1 MSLPDISNE
10 LTGTVQRVTYH
21 DEQSLYTV
29 LRLDSPQGVITVVGN
44 FAVVAPGEELV
55 LQGEWEFHATYG
67 RQFRVHSYRQQAPV
81 SVAGIERYLS
91 SNLVKGVGPALA
103 RRLVNHFGED
113 TLKVIAEDPQ
123 RLTEVPG
130 LGTKRRKILQDAVAT
145 HRAIQD
151 IMVFLHGLGA
161 SPSLA
166 TRIYKRYGAQT
177 LSVLRTNPYRL
188 ADEVWGIGFATA
200 DNLARTLGIAVD
212 APERARAATM
222 HLLQLASGEGHM
234 YLPLEQLT
242 QRASTLNVAPE
253 LCQAAVL
260 DLART
265 GRLVLEGEN
274 QAVYLPRLHWAEREV
289 ARLLLDLHNAAPI
302 MRPERQELAVDAE
315 PSMALSAE
323 QHRAVAA
330 AMQGGVTVITG
341 GPGTGKTTI
350 VREIVNQATLA
361 GMRLSLAAPT
371 GRAAKRLEEA
381 TSVKARTIHRLL
393 EYTIGAGG
401 TPTFERNA
409 NNPLPVD
416 LLVIDEVSM
425 LDLPLASQLLQAVPL
440 GAALVLVGDADQLP
454 PVGPGSFLRDVLAA
468 AVVRVVRLTH
478 IFRQA
483 QQSMIVMNAHRIN
496 TGSMPVINRQNAD
509 FFYIEERE
517 TAKLAPIIRDLVA
530 ERLPN
535 YIGSN
540 PSDIQV
546 LTPVRQGPAGVEQL
560 NKVLQATLN
569 PAARSD
575 RKREYGPFYPSDRV
589 MQLRNNYNR
598 MVFNGDIGVVSE
610 IDDESGIVC
619 VNYPDREDNLPVMY
633 EQDELDELELA
644 YATSVHKSQGSEFP
658 VVVFPLVWT
667 MPALMTRNLLY
678 TAITRA
684 RKLVVLVG
692 DKRAL
697 QAYVRNDT
705 SQQRYSELNRRL
717 NE

>member
-1 MSLPDISNE
+1 
-10 LTGTVQRVTYH
+10 
-21 DEQSLYTV
+21 
-29 LRLDSPQGVITVVGN
+29 
-44 FAVVAPGEELV
+44 
-55 LQGEWEFHATYG
+55 
-67 RQFRVHSYRQQAPV
+67 
-81 SVAGIERYLS
+81 
-91 SNLVKGVGPALA
+91 
-103 RRLVNHFGED
+103 
-113 TLKVIAEDPQ
+113 
-123 RLTEVPG
+123 
-130 LGTKRRKILQDAVAT
+130 
-145 HRAIQD
+145 
-151 IMVFLHGLGA
+151 
-161 SPSLA
+161 
-166 TRIYKRYGAQT
+166 
-177 LSVLRTNPYRL
+177 
-188 ADEVWGIGFATA
+188 
-200 DNLARTLGIAVD
+200 
-212 APERARAATM
+212 
-222 HLLQLASGEGHM
+222 
-234 YLPLEQLT
+234 
-242 QRASTLNVAPE
+242 
-253 LCQAAVL
+253 
-260 DLART
+260 
-265 GRLVLEGEN
+265 
-274 QAVYLPRLHWAEREV
+274 
-289 ARLLLDLHNAAPI
+289 
-302 MRPERQELAVDAE
+302 
-315 PSMALSAE
+315 
-323 QHRAVAA
+323 
-330 AMQGGVTVITG
+330 
-341 GPGTGKTTI
+341 
-350 VREIVNQATLA
+350 
-361 GMRLSLAAPT
+361 
-371 GRAAKRLEEA
+371 
-381 TSVKARTIHRLL
+381 
-393 EYTIGAGG
+393 
-401 TPTFERNA
+401 
-409 NNPLPVD
+409 
-416 LLVIDEVSM
+416 
-425 LDLPLASQLLQAVPL
+425 
-440 GAALVLVGDADQLP
+440 
-454 PVGPGSFLRDVLAA
+454 
-468 AVVRVVRLTH
+468 
-478 IFRQA
+478 
-483 QQSMIVMNAHRIN
+483 MNAHRIN

-569 PAARSD
+569 PAAKSD